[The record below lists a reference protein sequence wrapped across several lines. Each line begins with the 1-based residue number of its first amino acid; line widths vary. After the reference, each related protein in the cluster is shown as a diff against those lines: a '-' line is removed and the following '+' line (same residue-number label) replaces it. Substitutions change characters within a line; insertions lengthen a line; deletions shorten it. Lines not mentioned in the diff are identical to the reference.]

1 MPLATYQ
8 RTKLTLCTCIHT
20 LILMLLCCYC
30 REQERSKFEQVIG
43 TALDRLYGLGH
54 EELATVNGLTEL
66 LNRTAGDQ
74 KRVPPWLRGRAAR

>member
-1 MPLATYQ
+1 MY
-8 RTKLTLCTCIHT
+8 IHT
-20 LILMLLCCYC
+20 DTDAAVLLFY
-30 REQERSKFEQVIG
+30 REKERSKFEQVIG